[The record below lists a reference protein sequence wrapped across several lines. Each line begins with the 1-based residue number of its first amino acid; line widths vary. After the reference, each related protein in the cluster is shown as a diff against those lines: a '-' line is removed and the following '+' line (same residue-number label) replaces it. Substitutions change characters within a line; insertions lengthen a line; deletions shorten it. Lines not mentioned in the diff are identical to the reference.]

1 MSKPAFYYVS
11 VSRSLKHKHYI
22 FAWLIVYYFIY
33 ICMITWKVGFNFV
46 SFYGGSHP
54 QTQKHLCISLLK
66 GRRNVEVLSL
76 NVSSVLYLVTQV
88 CRVCGLLGYYNH
100 KLKAGICSTCKN
112 GDNISSMKLPYAC
125 KLLIQVKLFTYCFPN
140 ILALLMTIN
149 LFLGMLTRMAE

>member
-1 MSKPAFYYVS
+1 MVDCILLYIYLHDYLKGWIQFRQFLWWFTSSNPKT
-11 VSRSLKHKHYI
+11 SL
-22 FAWLIVYYFIY
+22 
-33 ICMITWKVGFNFV
+33 
-46 SFYGGSHP
+46 
-54 QTQKHLCISLLK
+54 ISLLK

-149 LFLGMLTRMAE
+149 LFLGMLTRMAEQFIYFDCSREWLPNSLLSLILC